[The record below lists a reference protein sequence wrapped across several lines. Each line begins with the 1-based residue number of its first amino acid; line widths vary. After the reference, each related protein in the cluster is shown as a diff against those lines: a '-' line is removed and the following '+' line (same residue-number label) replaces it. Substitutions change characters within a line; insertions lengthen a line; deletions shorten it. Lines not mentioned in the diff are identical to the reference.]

1 MKPLGTTGN
10 KTIIKAIEAFDH
22 ANSHDPKGQEL
33 LYAQRMTHWLERLAP
48 EASDALRLAARSQ
61 HLCRWMIPRTQYPEG
76 RAGYIKWRTTLYE
89 FHAQKA
95 GEILEKIGCDRETIA
110 QVQELLRK
118 KDIKTNPQMQLLE
131 DVICLVFL
139 ENYFAEFSQKHP
151 EEKIISIVQKT
162 WKKMSSA
169 GHQAALTL
177 PVSSQ
182 VRALIEKA
190 LS

>member
-1 MKPLGTTGN
+1 MIPNPKLFQ
-10 KTIIKAIEAFDH
+10 KAIEAFDQ
-22 ANSHDPKGQEL
+22 ANSQDPKGQEL
-33 LYAQRMTHWLERLAP
+33 LYAQRMTHWLERLEP
-48 EASDALRLAARSQ
+48 EASEALRLAARSQ
-61 HLCRWMIPRTQYPEG
+61 HLRRWMIPRTQYPEG
-76 RAGYIKWRTTLYE
+76 RVGYIKWRTTLYE

-95 GEILEKIGCDRETIA
+95 GEILEKVGCDRETIA

-162 WKKMSSA
+162 WKKMSSV

-177 PVSSQ
+177 PMSSQ
-182 VRALIEKA
+182 VRALIQKA

>member
-1 MKPLGTTGN
+1 MISNPQRFQ
-10 KTIIKAIEAFDH
+10 KAIEAFDQT
-22 ANSHDPKGQEL
+22 NSQDPKGQEL
-33 LYAQRMTHWLERLAP
+33 LYAQRMTHWLERLEP
-48 EASDALRLAARSQ
+48 EASEVLRLAARSQ
-61 HLCRWMIPRTQYPEG
+61 HICRWMIPRSQYPVG

-95 GEILEKIGCDRETIA
+95 GEILEKIDYDLEIIA

-139 ENYFAEFSQKHP
+139 ENYFAEFAQKHP

-162 WKKMSSA
+162 WKKMSPT
-169 GHQAALTL
+169 GQKAALTL
-177 PVSSQ
+177 PMPGE
-182 VRALIEKA
+182 VRALIQKA
-190 LS
+190 LA

>member
-1 MKPLGTTGN
+1 MIPN
-10 KTIIKAIEAFDH
+10 PERFQKAIEAFDQ
-22 ANSHDPKGQEL
+22 ANSHDPKGQEV

-48 EASDALRLAARSQ
+48 EASEVLRLAARSQ
-61 HLCRWMIPRTQYPEG
+61 HLCRWMIPRSQYPVG
-76 RAGYIKWRTTLYE
+76 RVGYLKWRTTLYE

-95 GEILEKIGCDRETIA
+95 GEILEKAGYEREAIA

-118 KDIKTNPQMQLLE
+118 KDIKTNLQMQVLE

-139 ENYFAEFSQKHP
+139 ENYFAEFAQKHP

-162 WKKMSSA
+162 WKKMSPA

-177 PVSSQ
+177 PMSGE

-190 LS
+190 LG